1 MTLAGPS
8 QSALLDLSLMPATG
22 DSEVAD
28 FHQIVADLR
37 AHRPVAPVNFHGQT
51 AFLLTRHE
59 DVLEGFRM
67 EEAFNLREM
76 HKVATFPTMGENIM
90 GMEGEQ
96 HRIHREL
103 VSLPFLPEPFRSF
116 STTSCD
122 RCVSG
127 SSTISSVTA
136 TPT

>member
-1 MTLAGPS
+1 MPATSP
-8 QSALLDLSLMPATG
+8 SALLDLSLMPATG
-22 DSEVAD
+22 DSEVLD
-28 FHQIVADLR
+28 FHRIVADLR
-37 AHRPVAPVNFHGQT
+37 EHRPVAPVNFHGQT

-67 EEAFNLREM
+67 EETFNLREM

-103 VSLPFLPEPFRSF
+103 VSLPFRAR
-116 STTSCD
+116 T
-122 RCVSG
+122 VSEFL
-127 SSTISSVTA
+127 
-136 TPT
+136 

>member
-1 MTLAGPS
+1 MTLSESSP
-8 QSALLDLSLMPATG
+8 SALLDLSLMPATG

-28 FHQIVADLR
+28 FHEIVADLR
-37 AHRPVAPVNFHGQT
+37 ERHPVAPVNFHGQT
-51 AFLLTRHE
+51 AFLLTRHD

-67 EEAFNLREM
+67 EETFNLREM

-103 VSLPFLPEPFRSF
+103 VSLSFRARTVSELAD
-116 STTSCD
+116 TVCA
-122 RCVSG
+122 RCASG
-127 SSTISSVTA
+127 SSTTSSRTA
-136 TPT
+136 RLT